1 LFLIPGNGFQPFQ
14 LNIEMEKEVLYID
27 IYIYIECGE
36 NFKPKSK
43 KNSILVH
50 GYFGEYT

>member
-1 LFLIPGNGFQPFQ
+1 
-14 LNIEMEKEVLYID
+14 MEKEVSYID
-27 IYIYIECGE
+27 INIYIECGE

-50 GYFGEYT
+50 GYFGEYTWFQIIFNPGEIV